1 MSDPDTSEQPP
12 QGLDPS
18 VARQRLQDE
27 GPNELGVSQRRTL
40 RELAWEVV
48 CEPMFVLLLGAGAI
62 YLTMGNA
69 HEALILLGFVVV
81 IMAITV
87 LQERRTDQAL
97 NALRDLSS
105 PRALVLRGGVAQ
117 RVPGREVVREDLLM
131 IAEGDRI
138 PADGTLLQAHELATD
153 ESMLTGESESVAKQP
168 DQPVFAGTLVV
179 SGQGLLQV
187 TAVGGH
193 TELGRI
199 GQSLDTIALQA
210 SPLREEVARLT
221 RRLLIIGLALC
232 ALLVGLLGLLRGD
245 WLQAVL
251 SGITLAMGVLPQ
263 ELPVIMIVFLALA
276 ARRLGAQQV
285 LTRRLNAIETLG
297 QTTVLCVDKTGTLT
311 QNRMAVA
318 ALCAGDQTLNTLA
331 PMPQG
336 PDTVPEAFH
345 ELLEYAV
352 LASEIDPH
360 DPMEQAFHRFAG
372 AHLVGTEHLHPEWRL
387 VREYELSP
395 GLLAMSHLWRDPS
408 GQIDRVASKGAPE
421 AVADLCH
428 LPEAERAAVS
438 AQAAR
443 LADQGL
449 RVLGVA
455 KARHRSAQDWPA
467 GQHDFEF
474 VWLGL
479 VGLADPLRTEVPAAI
494 AQCRQA
500 GIRVVMITGDHPRTA
515 RAMAAQAGI
524 VHEQVLTGDQLAE
537 LAPAELNTRL
547 AEVNVFARIRPQQK
561 LALVEA
567 LKARGEVVAMTGD
580 GVNDAPALKAAHIG
594 IAMGQRGTDVA
605 REAAA
610 LVLLNDDFS
619 AIVQAIARGRLTFA
633 NLRQA
638 MVYTLAVHVPIV
650 ALALLPVLFGLPLV
664 LAPLHIAFL
673 ELVIDPACSI
683 VFEAEAGSG
692 ELMAR
697 PPRRH
702 DEPLLSAR
710 HVLLSLLQGGA
721 VSTTVVGLYAWL
733 LSVGQPAGLASTAA
747 FVLLV
752 AGNAALI
759 LPSRAGSLRGLD
771 LFKGLTPVSRWVLG
785 GTLLALCAITTVP
798 WLSAPFHFVA
808 LSPGQWLVA
817 LAAGLAMVLV
827 FTLNQRLLLPGADA
841 RPTAGRPPSQ
851 STR

>member
-1 MSDPDTSEQPP
+1 MSDPNPTPP
-12 QGLDPS
+12 PGLDPA
-18 VARQRLQDE
+18 VAAQRLRDE
-27 GPNELGVSQRRTL
+27 GPNELGISQRRTL
-40 RELAWEVV
+40 RDMAWDVV
-48 CEPMFVLLLGAGAI
+48 REPMFLLLLGAGAI

-69 HEALILLGFVVV
+69 HEALILLGFVLI
-81 IMAITV
+81 IMTLTV
-87 LQERRTDQAL
+87 LQERRTDQTL

-117 RVPGREVVREDLLM
+117 RVAGREVVREDLLM
-131 IAEGDRI
+131 IAEGDRV

-153 ESMLTGESESVAKQP
+153 EAMLSGESEPVAKQVG
-168 DQPVFAGTLVV
+168 QPVFAGTLVV
-179 SGQGLLQV
+179 SGQGLVQV
-187 TAVGGH
+187 TAVGRR
-193 TELGRI
+193 TELGQI

-210 SPLREEVARLT
+210 SPLREEMARLT
-221 RRLLIIGLALC
+221 RRLVFIGLALC
-232 ALLVGLLGLLRGD
+232 ALLVGLLGVLRGD

-276 ARRLGAQQV
+276 ARRLAAQQV

-318 ALCAGDQTLNTLA
+318 ALCAGDQTLSTLG
-331 PMPQG
+331 PMPEG
-336 PDTVPEAFH
+336 PDALPEAFH

-395 GLLAMSHLWRDPS
+395 GLLAMSHLWRDKS
-408 GQIDRVASKGAPE
+408 GQVDRVASKGAPE

-428 LPEAERAAVS
+428 LPEAKRAAVS
-438 AQAAR
+438 AQAAQ

-455 KARHRSAQDWPA
+455 KARHRSAQDWPT

-479 VGLADPLRTEVPAAI
+479 VGLADPLRPEVPAAI

-515 RAMAAQAGI
+515 SAVAAQAGI
-524 VHEQVLTGDQLAE
+524 ARDQVITGDE
-537 LAPAELNTRL
+537 LAGLTPPELASRL
-547 AEVNVFARIRPQQK
+547 AEVDVFARIRPQQK

-610 LVLLNDDFS
+610 LVLLQDDFS

-638 MVYTLAVHVPIV
+638 MVYTLAVHVPII

-683 VFEAEAGSG
+683 VFEAEPATAG
-692 ELMAR
+692 LMAR
-697 PPRRH
+697 PPRRS
-702 DEPLLSAR
+702 DEPLLNRR

-721 VSTTVVGLYAWL
+721 VSVTVVGLYAWL
-733 LSVGQPAGLASTAA
+733 LSRGQPAGLASTVA

-752 AGNAALI
+752 AANAALI
-759 LPSRAGSLRGLD
+759 LPSRSGRVGWQS
-771 LFKGLTPVSRWVLG
+771 LFKGLTPVSLWVLG

-798 WLSAPFHFVA
+798 WLAAPFHFVA
-808 LSPGQWLVA
+808 LAPGLWLA
-817 LAAGLAMVLV
+817 TLAAGFSLLLV
-827 FTLNQRLLLPGADA
+827 FVGNQRLL
-841 RPTAGRPPSQ
+841 GR
-851 STR
+851 RAA